1 VSDVAV
7 RYNEA
12 QRVAQETSG
21 VDVNALF
28 RKQAQWEQ
36 ESGDKVD
43 PPSTMPPA
51 LRRRD
56 TVSQAAAAR
65 LWVALGEWNLA
76 VSNMIAESMV
86 EDLVRDVAREHACT
100 IAYGT
105 VFWFDNASVSIGEGS
120 QEDPC

>member
-1 VSDVAV
+1 VHDVAV

-21 VDVNALF
+21 VDVNVLF

-36 ESGDKVD
+36 ETGDKVD
-43 PPSTMPPA
+43 PPSTMPPT

-56 TVSQAAAAR
+56 AVSQAAAAR

-86 EDLVRDVAREHACT
+86 EDLVRD
-100 IAYGT
+100 
-105 VFWFDNASVSIGEGS
+105 
-120 QEDPC
+120 